1 MINADDAHDCYD
13 DAHHL
18 RDEYCDALRDGRRDD
33 HDHDDRD
40 EGMMGMG
47 WSLGYGGDH
56 DYCDGNDDYCY
67 SGSGWSRGLLC
78 WSVHSL
84 DLVLSIKVQLPVF

>member
-1 MINADDAHDCYD
+1 MYMINADDAHDCYD

-47 WSLGYGGDH
+47 
-56 DYCDGNDDYCY
+56 
-67 SGSGWSRGLLC
+67 
-78 WSVHSL
+78 
-84 DLVLSIKVQLPVF
+84 